1 MDGSSWQSQSLML
14 VLRYEHERFV
24 SLLREIDDDDTG
36 LSKRDFRAAVT
47 SLGSKIGLNPP
58 REVIDAA
65 FSAFDARS
73 AGLLSLSDVSASLT
87 RPLNASPVA
96 GIPQRVANAFNFFD
110 RNGSGFLDYRELKTA
125 LQHLGIDLSSGGSSE
140 LLMRYDDK
148 PDGKLDVNE
157 FGALVQDLEAG
168 VVRASAP
175 PPAPTGGLGLLR
187 PPTPPPP
194 PPPQPLQQPS
204 SPAFFPPPSPVH
216 TNPVAQLF
224 DLGSQAVRVVNTLPL
239 EERYVTSDT
248 LDLVAHQL
256 KRGGGRAS
264 DPFHSVLPRAIRDGS
279 PVEDLVLHDPLR
291 EEQDAQAMMEAAAMA
306 RLESQRAIF
315 EAEQEA
321 LRLMHQSVPQH
332 VSDAFRHFDAN
343 GSGYLDYRELKSAL
357 KYMGFDLS
365 TGGAMEVVRRYDD
378 RPDGKLDVKEFAEL
392 IADLE
397 SGAIRATAPTDGIP
411 ERIVKAFRYFDQN
424 GSGYLDYRELKNAL
438 QYMGFDLSTGGAM
451 EVVKR
456 YDDKPDGKLDVR
468 EFAALIT
475 DLEAGVIRDNEAA
488 GIPERIVKAFRYFD
502 QNNSGYLDY
511 RELKNALKYMGF
523 DHSTGGA
530 KEIVMRYDDK
540 PDGKLDIKEWAELIT
555 DLESGAIR
563 ANDGIPPR
571 VVKAFRYFDQ
581 NGSGFLDYRELRNAL
596 KYMGF
601 DLSSGGAK
609 EVVMRYDDN
618 PDGKLDVR
626 DFAAL
631 IADLESGVIRESPTA
646 NIPQHVLNAFLYFDK
661 NRTGY
666 LDYRELKKA
675 LNYLGINLS
684 AGGAK
689 EVVMRYDDQPDGKLD
704 VQEFAALVAD
714 LEAGMIRAQDSGIP
728 EHVVKAFR
736 HFDRNGTGYLDFREL
751 KQALKY
757 MGLNLSSASAKEI
770 VMRYD
775 DRPDG
780 KLDIREFAE
789 LVADLESGVVRAN
802 SPPTVEAD
810 TIHQMLRQ
818 TAFLNGEDDEAI
830 QYHQRAPSP
839 RERKAP
845 FTPPSLRLT
854 SDTVISEP
862 ARLHHAGQLLWKPT
876 EWCLA
881 EVDDEDYRRMRHFND
896 VATLSATHCGMTVYH
911 VRYCDPRERPADTV
925 NSDTVM
931 ADGGVHRWTFHL
943 RSRHGDGAGIRFG
956 VATADNRAGFAW
968 GLRLRDGRL
977 VAHDPEDG
985 RELYVG
991 EHLLPPSK
999 AHSWNYDAP
1008 RQVTCQL
1015 DLGKRRALGFA
1026 VNGGPLVEAVGL
1038 NLPPAVRVWASFVN
1052 KDDAIRLHDYKRSA
1066 SKDQTLEGLKRWK
1079 AETEIRA
1086 EEAHKTEAE
1095 EAIAR
1100 ARTTARADRHME
1112 IAAYQLEQQQKRMGA
1127 AKTPLPNWATTPQQ
1141 SMRNPMGTPW
1151 GGHRS

>member
-1 MDGSSWQSQSLML
+1 M
-14 VLRYEHERFV
+14 
-24 SLLREIDDDDTG
+24 
-36 LSKRDFRAAVT
+36 
-47 SLGSKIGLNPP
+47 
-58 REVIDAA
+58 
-65 FSAFDARS
+65 
-73 AGLLSLSDVSASLT
+73 
-87 RPLNASPVA
+87 
-96 GIPQRVANAFNFFD
+96 
-110 RNGSGFLDYRELKTA
+110 
-125 LQHLGIDLSSGGSSE
+125 
-140 LLMRYDDK
+140 
-148 PDGKLDVNE
+148 
-157 FGALVQDLEAG
+157 
-168 VVRASAP
+168 
-175 PPAPTGGLGLLR
+175 
-187 PPTPPPP
+187 
-194 PPPQPLQQPS
+194 
-204 SPAFFPPPSPVH
+204 
-216 TNPVAQLF
+216 
-224 DLGSQAVRVVNTLPL
+224 
-239 EERYVTSDT
+239 
-248 LDLVAHQL
+248 
-256 KRGGGRAS
+256 
-264 DPFHSVLPRAIRDGS
+264 
-279 PVEDLVLHDPLR
+279 
-291 EEQDAQAMMEAAAMA
+291 
-306 RLESQRAIF
+306 
-315 EAEQEA
+315 
-321 LRLMHQSVPQH
+321 
-332 VSDAFRHFDAN
+332 
-343 GSGYLDYRELKSAL
+343 
-357 KYMGFDLS
+357 
-365 TGGAMEVVRRYDD
+365 
-378 RPDGKLDVKEFAEL
+378 
-392 IADLE
+392 
-397 SGAIRATAPTDGIP
+397 
-411 ERIVKAFRYFDQN
+411 
-424 GSGYLDYRELKNAL
+424 
-438 QYMGFDLSTGGAM
+438 
-451 EVVKR
+451 
-456 YDDKPDGKLDVR
+456 
-468 EFAALIT
+468 
-475 DLEAGVIRDNEAA
+475 
-488 GIPERIVKAFRYFD
+488 
-502 QNNSGYLDY
+502 
-511 RELKNALKYMGF
+511 
-523 DHSTGGA
+523 
-530 KEIVMRYDDK
+530 
-540 PDGKLDIKEWAELIT
+540 IT

-854 SDTVISEP
+854 TDTVISEP

-985 RELYVG
+985 RALCGRASAPALRPLVEL
-991 EHLLPPSK
+991 S
-999 AHSWNYDAP
+999 DAP

-1026 VNGGPLVEAVGL
+1026 VNGGRSSRLSASTYRPR
-1038 NLPPAVRVWASFVN
+1038 RVWASFRTRTTRSGSTTTSAPPPRPDAGRAQAVEGGDGDTRRRGAQDRGGRGDCAGA
-1052 KDDAIRLHDYKRSA
+1052 DDRKGGSA
-1066 SKDQTLEGLKRWK
+1066 HGDCRVS
-1079 AETEIRA
+1079 
-1086 EEAHKTEAE
+1086 
-1095 EAIAR
+1095 AR
-1100 ARTTARADRHME
+1100 AAAEADGR
-1112 IAAYQLEQQQKRMGA
+1112 